1 MRTRPP
7 RAPSRCASDEQSMH
21 TTQHAHLPTRRVPC
35 ASAHP
40 LASGDN
46 HTQSGDNT
54 QSALAVTIIRQS
66 LHRMERVLARKRTLR
81 NIAKRE
87 KREERL
93 EKFMFPNLTG
103 EFDEESPYARHFSG
117 RRDNED
123 LQHSRMAGVGLG
135 VGD

>member
-1 MRTRPP
+1 MCQCT
-7 RAPSRCASDEQSMH
+7 
-21 TTQHAHLPTRRVPC
+21 
-35 ASAHP
+35 P
-40 LASGDN
+40 LASGALWCALCAC
-46 HTQSGDNT
+46 TERVGGDNT